1 MERDTNSRNENGLIM
16 MLNGA
21 GVVLAYALLG
31 ISLWLSTD
39 VPLATKGY
47 WAMGILLL
55 TLSLINV
62 VKYRFDARSS
72 EDRINRIEEARNEKL
87 LEDALLDSKS
97 DI

>member
-1 MERDTNSRNENGLIM
+1 MNTRNENGLIL

-21 GVVLAYALLG
+21 GVVVAYALLA
-31 ISLWLSTD
+31 ISLYLSTD

-47 WAMGILLL
+47 WGMGIVLL

-62 VKYRFDARSS
+62 VKYRFDARTA
-72 EDRINRIEEARNEKL
+72 EDRINRIEEARNDKL
-87 LEDALLDSKS
+87 LEDALKDTDS